1 MRKLSLILLPVLVL
15 SLVSLRFTSP
25 SPHGKDFRYSC
36 ELCHNPNGW
45 EVDTRDIRFDHA
57 VTGFAL
63 DGVHRETDCRMCH
76 SSLVFGDAGTECA
89 DCHTDVHENT
99 LGASCERCHTP
110 RSWIV
115 SDITLMHQ
123 QGRLPLVGPHST
135 ADCYDC
141 HKSASL
147 LRFEPIGVTCY
158 ECHVN
163 DYLSAS
169 EPNHVQGNFSTDC
182 EECHLTNAFSWS
194 GAGFNH
200 TFFPL
205 TKGHAVSDCFA
216 CHTQGS
222 PYSSISPDCWSC
234 HAGDYNAATNPN
246 HATSGFPVQCND
258 CHTTDPGWKPASFA
272 LHDNLFFPIYSGEHE
287 GEWESCG
294 DCHEN
299 PSDYSSFTC
308 ISCHEHNKQDMD
320 DEHDDVGGYIY
331 ESRACLECH
340 PTGSGELGFNHNTS
354 AFPLT
359 GAHITTACVDCH
371 ANGYDNTPTGCNDCH
386 NPDYQQ
392 AQNPSH
398 LVLALSVNCLDC
410 HTTLPGWS
418 PASFAQ
424 HNQLYPLLGA
434 HALLS
439 NDCFGCHKGDYVNT
453 PNTCYGCHEGDY
465 TQATNPNHQS
475 AQFPTDCEVCHTQ
488 NAWQP
493 STFNHDG
500 QYFPIY
506 SGKHD
511 GEWDECSDCHTSP
524 GNYAIFSCIDCHEH
538 NQQDM
543 DDEHQG
549 VSGYVYNSIACL
561 NCHPDGSEQSGT
573 RRFTPKRV
581 R

>member
-1 MRKLSLILLPVLVL
+1 
-15 SLVSLRFTSP
+15 
-25 SPHGKDFRYSC
+25 
-36 ELCHNPNGW
+36 
-45 EVDTRDIRFDHA
+45 
-57 VTGFAL
+57 
-63 DGVHRETDCRMCH
+63 
-76 SSLVFGDAGTECA
+76 
-89 DCHTDVHENT
+89 
-99 LGASCERCHTP
+99 
-110 RSWIV
+110 
-115 SDITLMHQ
+115 
-123 QGRLPLVGPHST
+123 
-135 ADCYDC
+135 CYDC